1 MRKTRTIPI
10 TPYASSCRSPRADER
25 LSALGFEPT
34 TSTPAAFGA
43 RIKSEIAKWDKVVRA
58 ANIRIE

>member
-1 MRKTRTIPI
+1 MK
-10 TPYASSCRSPRADER
+10 ER
-25 LSALGFEPT
+25 LSVLGFEPVV
-34 TSTPAAFGA
+34 STPAEFGA